1 MKKLQEFV
9 KNINDN
15 VINEGRPKKSD
26 IDKLK
31 KDPNPEKVVGK
42 DATKNGSHGRWA
54 VEEPYD
60 DDAVEKLDKASMT
73 PSQTHIGLFQTI
85 R

>member
-26 IDKLK
+26 IDKIK

-42 DATKNGSHGRWA
+42 DATKNGSLMNH
-54 VEEPYD
+54 P
-60 DDAVEKLDKASMT
+60 
-73 PSQTHIGLFQTI
+73 
-85 R
+85 